1 MLTINFKKL
10 HLSHTGARWRLDVYG
25 ESQQRSTLGA
35 GTTKLA
41 LRGARG
47 AGARPPPT
55 QVPSRRA
62 AVPVRRKMRSRAL
75 APPTN
80 YPRAVLPLITSLLQ
94 RRLLASAAA
103 SGRPKRKARMRP
115 SWLGLGLGLGL
126 GLRG

>member
-1 MLTINFKKL
+1 MSESRENLPSNAVIVVLTINFKVTPL
-10 HLSHTGARWRLDVYG
+10 AHRREAASGTLDVYG

-80 YPRAVLPLITSLLQ
+80 YPRAVLPLISLLP
-94 RRLLASAAA
+94 ASA
-103 SGRPKRKARMRP
+103 
-115 SWLGLGLGLGL
+115 
-126 GLRG
+126 